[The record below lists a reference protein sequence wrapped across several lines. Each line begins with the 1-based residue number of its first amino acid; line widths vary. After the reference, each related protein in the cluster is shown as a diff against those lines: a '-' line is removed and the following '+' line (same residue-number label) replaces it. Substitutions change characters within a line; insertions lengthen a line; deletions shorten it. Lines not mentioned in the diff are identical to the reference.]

1 MSEVGQADNETRR
14 LTCVT
19 PEGGPARRPSTFSA
33 LRYPEFRLLFGGL
46 VGGNLGLWMQ
56 EFAIGWLV
64 VQLAVR
70 DGNPALAGFY
80 LGLRSLAS
88 AVPALT
94 FGLFAGVFA
103 DRTDRRQLL
112 VVTRV
117 VSAIVAAV
125 LAAMVITDR
134 VNIAIVM
141 VLSAASAAAFAFDMP
156 GRHAILPRVVPAG
169 ELFSAIG
176 LTRASMQAAHAIGP
190 LIAGL
195 LIIPIGIG
203 GVLLVVTAIVA
214 ASVVALLPMRPQPAH
229 AGARD
234 LGVLASLREGV
245 GHMRRDDLIRWCV
258 ILQISFAI
266 LAQAYMSLLPAVAVE
281 TLSVGATELSWLV
294 GAVGAGALAG
304 AFLIASVARVRLRG
318 RLLLA
323 TFLGVGIALV
333 IFGVQ
338 RQVVGS
344 VIVLIALGV
353 LQQVFLG
360 TLTVTLQLAAPD
372 RLRGRI
378 MGIQSVIFMGCGPLG
393 VLAIGT
399 LGTFIGV
406 STAILAGGL
415 LVAVVAIVV
424 ALRVPA
430 VSELRGGTSRQ
441 PVRAAVLAAPG
452 FADGAE

>member
-1 MSEVGQADNETRR
+1 MIAEAR
-14 LTCVT
+14 
-19 PEGGPARRPSTFSA
+19 PARAPSTFSA

-56 EFAIGWLV
+56 EFAVGWLV

-88 AVPALT
+88 AVPALA

-112 VVTRV
+112 LAARV
-117 VSAIVAAV
+117 VSAVVAAV
-125 LAAMVITDR
+125 LAAMVMTDR
-134 VNIAIVM
+134 VNIGIVM

-156 GRHAILPRVVPAG
+156 GRHAILPRVVPAP

-203 GVLLVVTAIVA
+203 GVLLVVTALVA
-214 ASVVALLPMRPQPAH
+214 MSVVAMFPMRPQPAH

-245 GHMRRDDLIRWCV
+245 GHMRNDELIRWCV
-258 ILQISFAI
+258 ILQIAFAI

-294 GAVGAGALAG
+294 GAVGTGALAG

-323 TFLGVGIALV
+323 TFLGIGMALAL
-333 IFGVQ
+333 FGVQ
-338 RQVVGS
+338 RQVLGAV
-344 VIVLIALGV
+344 VVLVALGV

-378 MGIQSVIFMGCGPLG
+378 MGIQSVVFMGCGPLG

-406 STAILAGGL
+406 STAILVGGA
-415 LVAVVAIVV
+415 LVALVAIVV
-424 ALRVPA
+424 AVRVPMLRD
-430 VSELRGGTSRQ
+430 LRGDPSRSGL
-441 PVRAAVLAAPG
+441 RAAVLAGPSA
-452 FADGAE
+452 ADGAD